1 MAASI
6 YDRVDS
12 AFSEINGLTDR
23 ISKIDDLLK
32 SVIGTIENLKR
43 EELSSEAADSLADVI
58 TDIQIV
64 RLELF

>member
-12 AFSEINGLTDR
+12 AFSEIIGLTDR

-32 SVIGTIENLKR
+32 SVIGTLEKIKR

-58 TDIQIV
+58 TDIQTV